1 MFRIDWP
8 DGEWFEVIGPFRG
21 RWLLRL
27 YARLTGGKVVETR
40 LQRPLPDLST
50 GK

>member
-8 DGEWFEVIGPFRG
+8 GGHFFEMTGDFPG

-27 YARLTGGKVVETR
+27 YARLTGGKVVET
-40 LQRPLPDLST
+40 PP
-50 GK
+50 